1 MTNDVKYVNNIITKT
16 DDVYGLNA
24 EMEDQTSDPTSLSQS
39 ELLEEIYKQR
49 CIELFFTGQR
59 LADSRRFHPNL
70 SISTSYDLT
79 SERNR
84 NYYPYPQEER
94 DNNSNCPDDPD
105 I

>member
-1 MTNDVKYVNNIITKT
+1 MD
-16 DDVYGLNA
+16 
-24 EMEDQTSDPTSLSQS
+24 DQTTFLKSLSQA
-39 ELLEEIYKQR
+39 ELLEEIYKNR
-49 CIELFFTGQR
+49 CIELFFTGQH

-70 SISTSYDLT
+70 SISPNTDLT

-94 DNNSNCPDDPD
+94 DNNTNCPVDPE